1 MASEVRYARSGDC
14 HIAYQVIGEGP
25 IELVVVP
32 GLVSHLEVFW
42 ESPEFSRLIRRLSGF
57 ARVILFDKRGT
68 GLSDRQHG
76 IATLEERMDDVRAVM
91 DAVGVERAALCGV
104 SEGGCMSMLF
114 AATYPDRASAL
125 VLIGSFARFVRADDY
140 PWGLPP
146 AAVDAVLERIE
157 KTWGDA
163 EMLAIGA
170 PSRMGD
176 RKFRAYAERVE
187 RMGASPG
194 AALDLIRMNVDIDVR
209 HVLSGIRIPTL
220 VIHVSDD
227 RLVLVGNGRYLA
239 EHIPEAS
246 YVEIPGTDH
255 MLWLTE
261 PDLLADKI
269 QEFLTGSR
277 EVEIADRVLSTL
289 LFTDIVGSTESAARL
304 GDRRW
309 RELLERHHDLVR
321 EELGQYRGIEID
333 TAGDGF
339 LASFDGPARAIRC
352 GIAIRDHVAEDLSL
366 ALRVGLHTGECERL
380 GDRLSGIAV
389 HIGARVAALAA
400 AGEVLVSSTVKDLV
414 AGSGI
419 AFEDRGAHELKGVP
433 GTWRI
438 FAAGA

>member
-1 MASEVRYARSGDC
+1 VVGDGL
-14 HIAYQVIGEGP
+14 VD
-25 IELVVVP
+25 LVVVP
-32 GLVSHLEVFW
+32 GLMSHLELIW
-42 ESPEFSRLIRRLSGF
+42 ESPEFSRFVRRLSAF

-68 GLSDRQHG
+68 GLSDRLHG

-91 DAVGVERAALCGV
+91 DAAGVERAALCGV

-146 AAVDAVLERIE
+146 RTVEAVLERIG
-157 KTWGDA
+157 TAWGDA
-163 EMLAIGA
+163 AILAIGA
-170 PSRMGD
+170 PSRMD
-176 RKFRAYAERVE
+176 DAAFRAYAARYE

-194 AALDLIRMNVDIDVR
+194 AALDLIRMNTDIDVR
-209 HVLSGIRIPTL
+209 HVLPSIRVPTL
-220 VIHVSDD
+220 VMHVSED

-239 EHIPEAS
+239 EHIPGAK

-255 MLWLTE
+255 VLWLTE
-261 PDLLADKI
+261 PDVLADGI

-277 EVEIADRVLSTL
+277 EVEMTDRVLSTL
-289 LFTDIVGSTESAARL
+289 LFTDIVESTECAARL

-309 RELLERHHDLVR
+309 RELLERHHTLVR
-321 EELGQYRGIEID
+321 TELAKYRGIEID

-339 LASFDGPARAIRC
+339 LASFDGPARGIRC
-352 GIAIRDHVAEDLSL
+352 GVAIRNRIAEH
-366 ALRVGLHTGECERL
+366 LRLGVRIGVHTGECERL

-389 HIGARVAALAA
+389 HIGARVAAAAA
-400 AGEVLVSSTVKDLV
+400 AGEILVSSTVKDLV

-419 AFEDRGAHELKGVP
+419 VFEDRGAHALKGVP

-438 FAAGA
+438 YSVSA